1 MRRDSINLRRTVLA
15 IWLGTDLFLH
25 EMKHQH
31 WRGLHAILG
40 WKAAPVLAFLLNCVT
55 TLSHHPIDNEIE

>member
-25 EMKHQH
+25 EMKHKH
-31 WRGLHAILG
+31 WRGLHDIFG
-40 WKAAPVLAFLLNCVT
+40 WKAASVLAFLLTGVT
-55 TLSHHPIDNEIE
+55 TSSHRRIGNEIE